1 MRKLQFTI
9 NEEYDK
15 KQLKSF
21 LKNEVGISSRL
32 VKKLKRSD
40 IGLLRNGVHI
50 GTVDLINYGDK
61 IEINIDEGDN
71 DIEATFGE
79 LDIVYEDDDMLVI
92 NKSPLI
98 AMHPTHNH
106 QGDTLANDVAGYLQK
121 KGKVCTFRSIGR
133 LDKGTSGLTLIAL
146 NSYCASSLSKNKI
159 AKTYYAIA
167 EGVYNSSGTIDR
179 PIFRPDP
186 MKTIRAVGENG
197 ERAVTHWKAIAGDDK
212 RTLLEINLETGRTHQ
227 IRVHFSSLSTPLTGD
242 RLYGKERE
250 DITHQ
255 ALHCGKME
263 FIHPVTKE
271 KISLSAPLPDE
282 MKNFVNK
289 MQVK

>member
-1 MRKLQFTI
+1 
-9 NEEYDK
+9 
-15 KQLKSF
+15 
-21 LKNEVGISSRL
+21 
-32 VKKLKRSD
+32 
-40 IGLLRNGVHI
+40 
-50 GTVDLINYGDK
+50 
-61 IEINIDEGDN
+61 
-71 DIEATFGE
+71 
-79 LDIVYEDDDMLVI
+79 
-92 NKSPLI
+92 
-98 AMHPTHNH
+98 
-106 QGDTLANDVAGYLQK
+106 
-121 KGKVCTFRSIGR
+121 
-133 LDKGTSGLTLIAL
+133 
-146 NSYCASSLSKNKI
+146 
-159 AKTYYAIA
+159 
-167 EGVYNSSGTIDR
+167 
-179 PIFRPDP
+179 

-197 ERAVTHWKAIAGDDK
+197 ERAVTHCKAIAGDDK
-212 RTLLEINLETGRTHQ
+212 RTLLDINRETGRTHQ

>member
-32 VKKLKRSD
+32 VKKLKRSE
-40 IGLLRNGVHI
+40 IGLLRNGEHI
-50 GTVDLINYGDK
+50 RTVDLINYGDK

-121 KGKVCTFRSIGR
+121 GKVCTFRSIGR

-167 EGVYNSSGTIDR
+167 EGVYNSRGTIDR